1 MSHLCRF
8 VAYVAYKKENSLK
21 KADSSKYFESRTSEK
36 DMNKFEYVDDWGEKY
51 VGLVSLSLNVLNT
64 ITGEVSTIQG
74 IDDEIST
81 IGQPVF
87 LPLIKDD
94 DSDESNINRCN
105 SSEKKNNEE
114 AVKPSYRLAYTSW
127 KNGPK
132 KLGMIYCYQRE
143 SSICVV
149 DLTDQLISAD
159 VIASVDNI
167 IPISN
172 TNKNNEDVTI
182 HNFKSNDISRDKVQ
196 DSENYKKHVLV
207 TPGVKLAR
215 SARFS
220 PNGRKMI
227 FLGSRNGFLSHS
239 GCTEILSV
247 EVTDILKLLN
257 KNKNDVVDETKD
269 ITVNT
274 IISTVHAVNDLQ
286 ENIIDSTNKNIPKN
300 RNGDQ
305 NVNIIKTS
313 FPGIYTDQLP
323 RKCFLNDDLIILTS
337 TWGSVESLIL
347 VEISTKKVEKIMNP
361 KGTKNSEILQKFGQL
376 SCVLLDVS
384 KVKSIS
390 YKNEKKNIDN
400 KNKDRIEMD
409 DSCMNNVLL
418 SISSPT
424 ATATVAIL
432 KVIIHNKSKHMSDND
447 NTKNSE
453 QTEEN
458 TIIDTISC
466 TLFSPSNYTPDQIP
480 IARRKP
486 PTSRISK
493 QLINEVIQSPH
504 EIEVIEGLKE
514 NEKINKYRIRNLSDK
529 LMSNNN
535 FNNLLNWKTTRYYD
549 DKGIPYESILIS
561 PKSISNKIDNND
573 NTVDCDIDDSE
584 SIDKCP
590 LIVVP
595 HGGPH
600 SCMTTSYVASYT
612 FLCLHLGAAVLHVNY
627 RGSTGFGQDSID
639 SLLGKIL
646 SRSLVSEI

>member
-1 MSHLCRF
+1 M
-8 VAYVAYKKENSLK
+8 E
-21 KADSSKYFESRTSEK
+21 SSKYFECRTSEK

-64 ITGEVSTIQG
+64 ITGEVSTVQG
-74 IDDEIST
+74 IDDDIST

-87 LPLIKDD
+87 LPLINDD
-94 DSDESNINRCN
+94 DGDESDMNSCN

-114 AVKPSYRLAYTSW
+114 AMKPSYRLAYTSW

-149 DLTDQLISAD
+149 DLTDQLITAD
-159 VIASVDNI
+159 VITSDDNI
-167 IPISN
+167 IPVNTHNSDEDDKIDSN
-172 TNKNNEDVTI
+172 
-182 HNFKSNDISRDKVQ
+182 KSNINDK
-196 DSENYKKHVLV
+196 DSKNEITLRNSENYKKHVLV

-247 EVTDILKLLN
+247 EVNDIIKLLN
-257 KNKNDVVDETKD
+257 KNKEDGMDEKND
-269 ITVNT
+269 IIVNT
-274 IISTVHAVNDLQ
+274 IIPTVHAVNDIQ
-286 ENIIDSTNKNIPKN
+286 ENITGNTDKNLH
-300 RNGDQ
+300 GDE
-305 NVNIIKTS
+305 NENIIKTS

-323 RKCFLNDDLIILTS
+323 RRCFLNDDLFILTS

-347 VEISTKKVEKIMNP
+347 VEISTKKVEKIVNP
-361 KGTKNSEILQKFGQL
+361 KGTTNSDIVQKFGQL
-376 SCVLLDVS
+376 SCVLLDIN

-390 YKNEKKNIDN
+390 CNNSKNDKN
-400 KNKDRIEMD
+400 KNQIGMD
-409 DSCMNNVLL
+409 DNDTCINNILL

-424 ATATVAIL
+424 ATAIVAIL
-432 KVIIHNKSKHMSDND
+432 TVIVHNKSKQMKINFGRSSND
-447 NTKNSE
+447 NTEKNE
-453 QTEEN
+453 KKEES
-458 TIIDTISC
+458 TIIDKISC
-466 TLFSPSNYTPDQIP
+466 TLFSPTNYAPDQIP

-486 PTSRISK
+486 PSRIST
-493 QLINEVIQSPH
+493 QVGNEVIQSVNGKDK
-504 EIEVIEGLKE
+504 EIDERKE
-514 NEKINKYRIRNLSDK
+514 IEKINKYKIRNLSDK
-529 LMSNNN
+529 LTSNNN

-549 DKGIPYESILIS
+549 NDGIPYESILIS
-561 PKSISNKIDNND
+561 PKSVTNKIDN
-573 NTVDCDIDDSE
+573 DIDSLDSKE
-584 SIDKCP
+584 KCP

-600 SCMTTSYVASYT
+600 SCMTTSYIASYA

-639 SLLGKIL
+639 SLLGETL
-646 SRSLVSEI
+646 FL